1 LSSVLV
7 RFSGLAAILGGVLG
21 IVLTPILT
29 YLYATNSD
37 VYGYFGRAYF
47 PVYLGCIVGLAALSA
62 LRRKNPELQTSDKPD
77 EERLIVGITFFGLAV
92 GMVGTVLDY
101 WAGSPGEGFTQAQV
115 TGYFIEILG
124 LLFVLLGSTLLG
136 LQYRRTNAVPA
147 LVAWL
152 LIAAG
157 PGGLLLSFLH
167 IPSGAMLLFCCAW
180 VVLGY
185 LLLTGKVA
193 SAEQRVRVT

>member
-1 LSSVLV
+1 MSSSLIKW
-7 RFSGLAAILGGVLG
+7 SGIAALLGGVLG
-21 IVLTPILT
+21 IFLMPILT
-29 YLYATNSD
+29 YLWASGSGL
-37 VYGYFGRAYF
+37 YGYFGRAYF
-47 PVYLGCIVGLAALSA
+47 PVYLGCIAGLAALSA
-62 LRRKNPELQTSDKPD
+62 LRRKHPELRTTDKHDD
-77 EERLIVGITFFGLAV
+77 EKLIVGITFFGLAV

-101 WAGSPGEGFTQAQV
+101 WGGSPGEDFTQAQV

-136 LQYRRTNAVPA
+136 LQYRRTNAVPT

-180 VVLGY
+180 LVLGY

-193 SAEQRVRVT
+193 PAEQSVRAT